1 MRKGIVVSWILPVL
15 LTLSA
20 LGCAAPLTPVKMEVE
35 APSLARVQLLSIEDN
50 IFKFEVYNLSNKPM
64 VILRDEVVLVTP
76 TGPVHRLPGGISN
89 RYDVSPGQSHA
100 VNVRFSLDN
109 VKTGDTLQVDFS
121 PAILVGGAPV
131 KVEPLPIR
139 VD

>member
-1 MRKGIVVSWILPVL
+1 MWKGVLLCWILPPL
-15 LTLSA
+15 LALSA
-20 LGCAAPLTPVKMEVE
+20 LGCAVPLTPIKTEVE
-35 APSLARVQLLSIEDN
+35 APSVARVQLLRIEDN
-50 IFKFEVYNLSNKPM
+50 IFKFEVYNLSDRPM
-64 VILRDEVVLVTP
+64 VILRDEVVLITR
-76 TGPVHRLPGGISN
+76 TGRVHRLPGGTSN
-89 RYDVSPGQSHA
+89 RYDVPPGQSHA

-121 PAILVGGAPV
+121 PAIVVGGAPV